1 MRETIQLII
10 LDKKSLPQGYKAL
23 EEMGEMGLEPLEF
36 YPHAQG
42 VRLLFKAPAG
52 FSKPLPKDSASI
64 HASAKILKA
73 ILSQTGNVLKKHL
86 VVVETKNFPEL
97 LNVAIELE
105 KIEADILEL
114 RSLRSNPE
122 KNYGLFTL
130 DDKSQTVRIIS
141 NYDHS
146 FLSASSATLKEFL
159 GFE

>member
-1 MRETIQLII
+1 MSETIHLVI

-42 VRLLFKAPAG
+42 VRLLFKVPAK
-52 FSKPLPKDSASI
+52 FSKSLPKDCASV
-64 HASAKILKA
+64 HASEKILKG

-86 VVVETKNFPEL
+86 VVIETTNFLEL

-105 KIEADILEL
+105 KIEADILEI

-130 DDKSQTVRIIS
+130 EDKDRATKIIS
-141 NYDHS
+141 KYDHA
-146 FLSASSATLKEFL
+146 FLSATSATLKEFL